1 VITRIAGIIFLGLFS
16 IGFGVL
22 ALITLLPAAASKPN
36 LLGYYGV
43 CPFAPN
49 STAMLTVF
57 VAASLMIALRFRK
70 TRNYM

>member
-1 VITRIAGIIFLGLFS
+1 LGTITRTAGLIFSGFFS

-22 ALITLLPAAASKPN
+22 ALITLLPATASKPD

-43 CPFAPN
+43 CSFAPN

-57 VAASLMIALRFRK
+57 AAAALFMALKLRR
-70 TRNYM
+70 RE